1 MNSILKGLLIFIGG
15 VAVGGGATYFVVN
28 SINEEKKDKEIARL
42 NKELD
47 KLNRLFVVKAYKKL
61 RKVKRK
67 IFNSK
72 K

>member
-1 MNSILKGLLIFIGG
+1 MKKKDKEYKQLRKDC
-15 VAVGGGATYFVVN
+15 
-28 SINEEKKDKEIARL
+28 EKKDKEIARL

>member
-1 MNSILKGLLIFIGG
+1 MRKKDIEYKQLRKDC
-15 VAVGGGATYFVVN
+15 
-28 SINEEKKDKEIARL
+28 EKKDKEIARL

-67 IFNSK
+67 IFDFINSIK
-72 K
+72 RFH